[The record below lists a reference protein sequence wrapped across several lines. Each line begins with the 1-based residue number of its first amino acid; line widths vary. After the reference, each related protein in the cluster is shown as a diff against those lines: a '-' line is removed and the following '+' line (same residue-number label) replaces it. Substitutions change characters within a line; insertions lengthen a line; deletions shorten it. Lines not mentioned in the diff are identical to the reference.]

1 MPDSPDTCGRKPY
14 PERRSWRG
22 PQSIYFYIYFFTLKR
37 FKAASIWP
45 IKRGH
50 LHPVGSGSLY
60 KQVFANE
67 DFFYMTLHT
76 GRIMEANL
84 SLLLLFPSKV
94 AI

>member
-1 MPDSPDTCGRKPY
+1 MWTEAVSGKKKLEGASEY
-14 PERRSWRG
+14 L
-22 PQSIYFYIYFFTLKR
+22 FLYIFFSLKR
-37 FKAASIWP
+37 FNAASIWP

-50 LHPVGSGSLY
+50 LHPVGSGSLD

>member
-1 MPDSPDTCGRKPY
+1 MRVDGSRIRK
-14 PERRSWRG
+14 EEVGGGLRVF
-22 PQSIYFYIYFFTLKR
+22 IFIFFFTLKR
-37 FKAASIWP
+37 FNAASIWP
-45 IKRGH
+45 INRGH

-60 KQVFANE
+60 KQHFANE